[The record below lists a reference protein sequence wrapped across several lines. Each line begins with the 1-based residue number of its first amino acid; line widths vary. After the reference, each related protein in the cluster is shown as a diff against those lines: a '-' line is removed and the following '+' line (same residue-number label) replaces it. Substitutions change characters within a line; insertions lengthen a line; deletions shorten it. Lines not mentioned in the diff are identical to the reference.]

1 MSTCLTLFF
10 TGEAGS
16 ARAGNEWT
24 GNLLIFLLLVTPAFN
39 SPATVFLGQILNS
52 PATIFTGQREYTTS
66 TDEDEAGKEKHAW
79 HKLSIAGRVAV
90 LYCRPRLFLQQP
102 DPGAA
107 NAVLAWPHL

>member
-1 MSTCLTLFF
+1 MKRVLRLAGDRVIAVVMDRRFGTTTLI
-10 TGEAGS
+10 T
-16 ARAGNEWT
+16 
-24 GNLLIFLLLVTPAFN
+24 TPAI
-39 SPATVFLGQILNS
+39 A
-52 PATIFTGQREYTTS
+52 YTTS